1 MAREIHSM
9 IRVLDLKRSMDFYAR
24 AFGLQAAERI
34 EFDDFTLVYLR
45 NSESDF
51 ELELT
56 LNRGRAEPYK
66 HGDGYGHLAVSVD
79 DCRLERERL
88 AGMRFGPGEVKEL
101 RHNGALLA
109 RFFFISDP
117 DGYKI
122 EVLERL
128 GRYH

>member
-1 MAREIHSM
+1 M

-88 AGMRFGPGEVKEL
+88 AGMGFGPGEVKRKL
-101 RHNGALLA
+101 PTIFR
-109 RFFFISDP
+109 IS
-117 DGYKI
+117 
-122 EVLERL
+122 L
-128 GRYH
+128 